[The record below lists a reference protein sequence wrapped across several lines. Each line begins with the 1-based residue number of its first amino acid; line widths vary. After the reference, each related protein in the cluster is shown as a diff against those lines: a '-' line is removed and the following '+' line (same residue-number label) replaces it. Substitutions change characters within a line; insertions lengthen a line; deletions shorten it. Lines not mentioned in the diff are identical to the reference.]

1 MNSIQLRQFIRDVL
15 NEDVGSGDLTTESIV
30 PVNHKSVAI
39 LLAKQDGVIAGLPV
53 AEMVFQELD
62 PSIRFT
68 MIVEEGE
75 RVGKGTEIARIK
87 GFTRTILTGERVAL
101 NLLQRMSGIA
111 TLTRQLVDLVEGLP
125 CHVLDTRKTTPG
137 LRQLEK
143 YAVRMGGGTNHR
155 FGLSH
160 GVMLKDNHIAM
171 AGSIQKAVEAVRKR
185 VGHMVQVEVEADT
198 LEQVKEILTVDV
210 NAILLDNMSVDT
222 LREAVRMID
231 RKVWVEASG
240 GITPETIRGIAE
252 TGVDAVSLGFL
263 THSAQALDISLDF
276 VEELEGD
283 SWQ

>member
-39 LLAKQDGVIAGLPV
+39 LLAKQEGVIAGLLV

-68 MIVEEGE
+68 MLVKEGE
-75 RVGKGTEIARIK
+75 RVSKGTEIARIE
-87 GFTRTILTGERVAL
+87 GLTRTILTGERVAL

-198 LEQVKEILTVDV
+198 LEQVKEILMVDV

-231 RKVWVEASG
+231 GRVWVEASG

>member
-15 NEDVGSGDLTTESIV
+15 NEDLGSGDLTTESLV
-30 PVNHKSVAI
+30 PADHKSVAV
-39 LLAKQDGVIAGLPV
+39 LLAKQDGVVAGLPV

-68 MIVEEGE
+68 ALKEEGK
-75 RVGKGTEIARIK
+75 RVTKGTYVARIE
-87 GFTRTILTGERVAL
+87 GSTRTILTGERVAL

-111 TLTRQLVDLVEGLP
+111 TLTRQLVDLVDGLS
-125 CHVLDTRKTTPG
+125 CRVLDTRKTTPG

-155 FGLSH
+155 YGLSH

-171 AGSIQKAVEAVRKR
+171 AGSIKKAVEAVRKR

-198 LEQVKEILTVDV
+198 LEQVKEILTLDVD
-210 NAILLDNMSVDT
+210 AILLDNMSVPV
-222 LREAVRMID
+222 LREAVKLID
-231 RKVWVEASG
+231 RKMWVEASG
-240 GITPETIRGIAE
+240 GITPETIRSIAE

-263 THSAQALDISLDF
+263 THSAQAMDISLDF
-276 VEELEGD
+276 VEEMGEV
-283 SWQ
+283 